1 MEIKINIAKDFSNAP
16 AGRFASDGEFSGEN
30 FRNRF
35 ITPYINNPNVS
46 LIIFDLAGLDGV
58 AGSFWREAFKDI
70 GSNKAKIKILCDLEV
85 LIWFLILILGIY

>member
-35 ITPYINNPNVS
+35 ITPYINNPDVS
-46 LIIFDLAGLDGV
+46 SIILDFAGLDGV
-58 AGSFWREAFKDI
+58 AGSFWREVFKDI
-70 GSNKAKIKILCDLEV
+70 GDNRNKIIILDEEEDLEV
-85 LIWFLILILGIY
+85 LIWI

>member
-35 ITPYINNPNVS
+35 ITPYINNPDVS
-46 LIIFDLAGLDGV
+46 SIILNLAGLDGV

-70 GSNKAKIKILCDLEV
+70 GDNRNKIRILDEEGDLVDLEV
-85 LIWFLILILGIY
+85 LI